1 VYKPLEVVFVDEPWY
16 RGRVLL
22 IGDAAHATTPHLG
35 QGAGMAIE
43 DAVVLSEELSTDGSI
58 EQRLQRFMVR
68 RFERCKYISESSVL
82 VGDKEIAKDRSF
94 DSVGLVKQML
104 ARTAEPI

>member
-1 VYKPLEVVFVDEPWY
+1 MEVVFVNEPWY

-43 DAVVLSEELSTDGSI
+43 DAIVLSEELTAGGDL
-58 EQRLQRFMVR
+58 EQQLQRFMAR
-68 RFERCKYISESSVL
+68 RFERCKYISENSIMA
-82 VGDKEIAKDRSF
+82 GEREMARDATFDRI
-94 DSVGLVKQML
+94 GLTKAML
-104 ARTAEPI
+104 KLTAEPI